1 MDTLLQ
7 DFRYGLRML
16 RKSPGFTAVAVL
28 TLALGIGVNTATF
41 TAYKAFFSRSIDAR
55 ESGKMVN
62 LALILHSGVA
72 AAYFSYPDYE
82 SYRDHLHSFSGL
94 IAATDEDVTVSD
106 PGESAS
112 PGGSADNSLAG
123 KWGLLPFSVSNQEYA
138 TAMIVSENYFSV
150 LGIAPLRGRTFE
162 GVPEQAAARTALV
175 SENYWQRR
183 FGGNPA
189 LLGQTLRLNGVA
201 FTVVGI
207 TPRDFVGTGIDVPDF
222 WLALSAESLL
232 HPGERVLRDREH
244 ECCQLFGRL
253 ATGVGI
259 GQAEAEMTVLAR
271 NISALHDS
279 QSERSKPSRALIW
292 PGSPFPLPLNRM
304 SSALSYAVLLIMVAV
319 GMVLVIACANV
330 ASLQLARAT
339 SRQSELCVRLTLGAS
354 RLRLVRQLLTESAL
368 LGLLA
373 GVVGFLIS
381 WAVTKALAGVAAE
394 YFPAS
399 YGTLIF
405 HVSPD
410 LETFAYVSAISFGA
424 GILFGLAPAVES
436 SRSALSSVLRGNA
449 GTSPARSRRLRDVFI
464 AAQVAVSL
472 ALMIAGSMLIHSSV
486 HALNVDRGYD
496 IKHTIDL
503 DLRFPEV
510 SKYTADRKGAIVRE
524 LRTRLAALPG
534 VAAITDADPP
544 ITGYLRATASLN
556 GEVPSAQ
563 NARAALC
570 YTYVQPSY
578 FQTLGIPLLSGRD
591 FPPLAGEQEP
601 SAILSESAAQELW
614 PGQNPIGRSLRLGTA
629 GQFRRKNEV
638 VPDGPTYQVIGVAGD
653 TRGATFDG
661 SDSELVYLRLP
672 EDRLQEYSI
681 LVRTQ
686 SDPKQFM
693 GGLHAV
699 ISSID
704 PSLQVNASTFEE
716 VLHFTPTFF
725 LPSFAAAIASP
736 VALIGLSLALMGIYG
751 MVSYVVVLRTRE
763 IGIRMALGAQ
773 RRDVLKLMVRET
785 TRSVLSGLLMGM
797 FLAAG
802 ASYLLRGAL
811 HGLSTVDGISFAGV
825 PLLFVMV
832 ALMAAWLPAR
842 RAMRIEP
849 MEALRYE

>member
-1 MDTLLQ
+1 
-7 DFRYGLRML
+7 
-16 RKSPGFTAVAVL
+16 
-28 TLALGIGVNTATF
+28 
-41 TAYKAFFSRSIDAR
+41 
-55 ESGKMVN
+55 
-62 LALILHSGVA
+62 
-72 AAYFSYPDYE
+72 
-82 SYRDHLHSFSGL
+82 
-94 IAATDEDVTVSD
+94 
-106 PGESAS
+106 
-112 PGGSADNSLAG
+112 
-123 KWGLLPFSVSNQEYA
+123 
-138 TAMIVSENYFSV
+138 
-150 LGIAPLRGRTFE
+150 
-162 GVPEQAAARTALV
+162 
-175 SENYWQRR
+175 
-183 FGGNPA
+183 
-189 LLGQTLRLNGVA
+189 
-201 FTVVGI
+201 
-207 TPRDFVGTGIDVPDF
+207 
-222 WLALSAESLL
+222 
-232 HPGERVLRDREH
+232 
-244 ECCQLFGRL
+244 
-253 ATGVGI
+253 
-259 GQAEAEMTVLAR
+259 
-271 NISALHDS
+271 
-279 QSERSKPSRALIW
+279 
-292 PGSPFPLPLNRM
+292 
-304 SSALSYAVLLIMVAV
+304 
-319 GMVLVIACANV
+319 
-330 ASLQLARAT
+330 
-339 SRQSELCVRLTLGAS
+339 
-354 RLRLVRQLLTESAL
+354 
-368 LGLLA
+368 
-373 GVVGFLIS
+373 
-381 WAVTKALAGVAAE
+381 
-394 YFPAS
+394 
-399 YGTLIF
+399 
-405 HVSPD
+405 
-410 LETFAYVSAISFGA
+410 VSAISFAA

-464 AAQVAVSL
+464 AAQVAVAL
-472 ALMIAGSMLIHSSV
+472 ALMIAGSMLIHSSI

-693 GGLHAV
+693 GGLHSV